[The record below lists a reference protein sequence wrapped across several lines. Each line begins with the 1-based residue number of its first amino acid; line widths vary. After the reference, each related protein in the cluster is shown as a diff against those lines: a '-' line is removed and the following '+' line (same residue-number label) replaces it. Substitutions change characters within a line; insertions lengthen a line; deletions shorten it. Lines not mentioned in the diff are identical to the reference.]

1 MDAGIQFAD
10 LLAYSADETS
20 HWKRWFA
27 EHPAALDLAC
37 DVAGAGTVRQLVFH
51 IFATE
56 LFFANHLHG
65 LPRIDFDKLPSGALD
80 ELFSI
85 SEEAHQKFMQFLD
98 KATTEDWA
106 TLRPLGFGDVKASS
120 RKMLIQAIL
129 HGVHHRGQLATFL
142 RQQGLKQDWTH
153 DIILSKVME

>member
-27 EHPAALDLAC
+27 EHPAALDLQC
-37 DVAGAGTVRQLVFH
+37 DVSGAGTVRKLIHH

-65 LPRIDFDKLPSGALD
+65 LPRIDFERRGSGTLD

-85 SEEAHQKFMQFLD
+85 SEEAHLKLKQFLD
-98 KATTEDWA
+98 QATTEDWA
-106 TLRPLGFGDVKASS
+106 TLKPLGFRDLNTTP
-120 RKMLIQAIL
+120 RKMLIQTIL